1 MKKLKFLLGII
12 PLLLLCIVAQ
22 GCSKE
27 ENVGNEPGSFE
38 LTSLDLVCDYNKPIH
53 VNAPFA
59 GKEYKLTV
67 KSTGD
72 VTWSV
77 EVVSGDIVTVTP
89 EGEQK
94 GDGEIT
100 ISVAANPDKV
110 PGKQAEVVIKNSF
123 NEDEYKFVFAQI
135 EKELLIPQYTMI
147 GQNDPA
153 SFDNENSNFNKH
165 YMRESDNVAL
175 FWEKSFGTNPQ
186 TAQRAFNPDDL
197 LKLAEEVYGFMKY
210 DLHFCNVDNSV
221 TDKYKLIVYV
231 KNDDEGGATGGG
243 NYPVGELTI
252 RPHHAGNPNMVYHE
266 VSHSFQYMSLWDGP
280 NKDNQRKGELWM
292 KKGPYEMTSQWTLLR
307 RSPNWIDQEYNHF
320 EFYVNNSHFS
330 LGSTKLEYQNPYMF
344 EYWANKHGVE
354 IMSRIWLE
362 GTEEDKEEGGQ
373 LDFTKIY
380 KRITHITTEQF
391 NDEIYDAAAHF
402 MTWDIP
408 TIEKAYA
415 ARGANAHTCE
425 LKKIGV
431 TYRITPERCPSN
443 YGYNGIKLTVPA
455 AGKEVKVKFKGII
468 SGNEYEIV
476 KPEFAQWRYGLVAV
490 LEDGSRVYGD
500 PCKEDVGEVSM
511 KIPENT
517 EYLWLVV
524 AATPKEHFD
533 VGGTNQW
540 PYQFTLENS
549 EPDKSK
555 CAVIE

>member
-1 MKKLKFLLGII
+1 MKKLRLLLNFL
-12 PLLLLCIVAQ
+12 PLLLFGIIAQ

-27 ENVGNEPGSFE
+27 EDKGNPGVSSFE
-38 LTSLDLVCDYNKPIH
+38 LTSLDVRCSYTTPVN
-53 VNAPFA
+53 VNAPFS
-59 GKEYKLTV
+59 GKDYKLTV
-67 KSTGD
+67 TATDD
-72 VTWSV
+72 VVWSV
-77 EVVSGDIVTVTP
+77 EVVSGDLVTVNP
-89 EGEQK
+89 VGEQK
-94 GDGEIT
+94 GNGEIT
-100 ISVAANPDKV
+100 ISVAPNPDKT
-110 PGKQAEVVIKNSF
+110 PGKKSEIQIKNSYNNDVYRF
-123 NEDEYKFVFAQI
+123 IFEQI

-153 SFDNENSNFNKH
+153 LFEDENSKFNKH

-186 TAQRAFNPDDL
+186 TASRPFNPDDL
-197 LKLAEEVYGFMKY
+197 LNLAEEVYSFMKY
-210 DLHFCNVDNSV
+210 SLYFCNVSGSV
-221 TDKYKLIVYV
+221 TDKYKMLVYV
-231 KNDDEGGATGGG
+231 INDSEGGATGGG
-243 NYPVGELTI
+243 NYPVGELAI
-252 RPHHAGNPNMVYHE
+252 RPHHASNPNMVYHE

-280 NKDNQRKGELWM
+280 KNIWM
-292 KKGPYEMTSQWTLLR
+292 HTGPFEMTSQWTLLR

-330 LGSTKLEYQNPYMF
+330 LGSTKLQYQNPYMF

-354 IMSRIWLE
+354 IISRIWLE

-380 KRITHITTEQF
+380 KRITHLTTEQF
-391 NDEIYDAAAHF
+391 NEEIYDAAAHF

-408 TIEKAYA
+408 TIDKAYA

-455 AGKEVKVKFKGII
+455 AGKEVKVKFKGIV
-468 SGNEYEIV
+468 SGNEYEIT
-476 KPEFAQWRYGLVAV
+476 KPELAQWRYGFVAV
-490 LEDGSRVYGD
+490 LKDGSRVYGD
-500 PCKEDVGEVSM
+500 PCKEDVGEASI

-533 VGGTNQW
+533 IGGTNQW
-540 PYQFTLENS
+540 PYQFTLENA

-555 CAVIE
+555 CTVIE